1 MIGRDARMPR
11 PAGALVI
18 VAAGFLLG
26 GCVTREHFVPPP
38 PPAPLRVVMPPAAAL
53 PTEPLTVDEAVR
65 IALERNPDLRVAA
78 ARVAEA
84 QARLA
89 ETEATF
95 WPHLGAEVSFL
106 RADAPSAYLFKRI
119 DAHALP
125 ASADFNDTPS
135 FSNLEAGLTLRWNL
149 WRGGRDQLGR
159 WAADADIGIAQLGR
173 DAVANALA
181 AAVVAACL
189 DARAASELLATDDAS
204 VRAVEAQVAESR
216 VKVEGGAALRSD
228 LLSLEVRL
236 AEARQQRVRTAIA
249 RRLALAT
256 LRELL
261 ALPADASLV
270 LADAAYDAGP
280 LPETAAQALTE
291 AYRRRPETFAARR
304 AVERAQIDLATAERA
319 YLPRLDL
326 ESRLYGDDAEVRLE
340 PGDPNWTVAVAL
352 SVELLDGGARAAGV
366 RRARA
371 ALDDLTESD
380 RKALLLVAREV
391 ETAYLRLEEARARL
405 AVAVQ
410 AVGAA
415 EESLELVS
423 VQYRG
428 GAATVTRFLE
438 AEAARMRARTAR
450 IQAELDVSRAAV
462 EARRAMGWLAGAS
475 AWGGEG

>member
-1 MIGRDARMPR
+1 MIGRDTCMPR
-11 PAGALVI
+11 PAGVLAI

-38 PPAPLRVVMPPAAAL
+38 PPAPLRVVALPAAAL
-53 PTEPLTVDEAVR
+53 PTEPLTVGEAVR

-84 QARLA
+84 QAWLA
-89 ETEATF
+89 ETEAAF
-95 WPHLGAEVSFL
+95 WPHLGAEVSL
-106 RADAPSAYLFKRI
+106 LHADAPSAYLFKRI

-125 ASADFNDTPS
+125 ASTDFNDTPS

-159 WAADADIGIAQLGR
+159 WAADADVGIARLGR

-189 DARAASELLATDDAS
+189 DARAAGELLATDDAS
-204 VRAVEAQVAESR
+204 IRTVEAQVAESR
-216 VKVEGGAALRSD
+216 IKVEGGAALRSD

-249 RRLALAT
+249 RRMALAT

-280 LPETAAQALTE
+280 LPETAAQALAE
-291 AYRRRPETFAARR
+291 AYRRRPETLAARR
-304 AVERAQIDLATAERA
+304 AVERAQIELATAERA

-340 PGDPNWTVAVAL
+340 PGDPNWAVAVAL
-352 SVELLDGGARAAGV
+352 SVEILDGGARAAGV

-371 ALDDLTESD
+371 ALDELTESD

-410 AVGAA
+410 AVDAA

-423 VQYRG
+423 AQYRG

-450 IQAELDVSRAAV
+450 IGAELDVSHAAV
-462 EARRAMGWLAGAS
+462 EASRAMGWLAGAS
-475 AWGGEG
+475 A